1 MLKLWLNEARRKVP
15 TSVFTREFPPQLHD
29 LTGRKNQPKTPP
41 PPGSKGKRRRLKE
54 FMSWDIRPM
63 EEGLRSKIE
72 NSKDGKLL
80 VINNLFSG
88 FKAAKGNLLYLI
100 ETAAIQLAKPE
111 PEEKI
116 TTEEYIIDFD
126 ELYSFF
132 CDNLEKAKENL
143 KNN

>member
-1 MLKLWLNEARRKVP
+1 
-15 TSVFTREFPPQLHD
+15 
-29 LTGRKNQPKTPP
+29 
-41 PPGSKGKRRRLKE
+41 
-54 FMSWDIRPM
+54 M